1 MKKSFTKDILCQ
13 LPEEGGGAWQMLN
26 IADEWGGVWQFHTF
40 IQKFRGQNRMFW
52 LDLNKLCEFCM
63 KSSGQLWD
71 EMVNYEMGNSEKRS
85 FLVWSGQNMIYAQ

>member
-40 IQKFRGQNRMFW
+40 IHKFRGQNRMF
-52 LDLNKLCEFCM
+52 
-63 KSSGQLWD
+63 
-71 EMVNYEMGNSEKRS
+71 
-85 FLVWSGQNMIYAQ
+85 